1 MLFLT
6 SAPQHSLWYLGLAAG
21 PCRDDRCALVQ
32 THWREDR
39 VDFLLE
45 TLKAGPQDLFTELR
59 TFPKLVSRPRDR
71 LLHGRRVLAA
81 LTRYAREF
89 RPDCIMV
96 GNDSHPEF
104 YAALRGA
111 PDAIGV
117 YVDDGWGTYR
127 SRSECG
133 GLAAAW
139 QRLKTGASVRARRL
153 TFGVDNERP
162 ALVGGSRAVHQAW
175 IMAPDYANA
184 ALSGKLLQSIESEW
198 FHDPRVVGHCAAAIR
213 RAGLDPD
220 CLQELDLLL
229 VLPHEAFLR
238 RHPELRGELQKLIDN
253 CAARGGRVAF
263 KHHPRMRAGGL
274 HFPERQSVEIPQ
286 RLPAEILAP
295 LLSQT
300 LVVGIMTSALI
311 FLPRLRPGIRV
322 QALVPHAAMNDP
334 VTRIYRNMGVE
345 LLEQAMPE

>member
-117 YVDDGWGTYR
+117 YVLARGKRKAEAVARALEATWAPEVCPAQLARRGTWLLDD
-127 SRSECG
+127 
-133 GLAAAW
+133 AAAG
-139 QRLKTGASVRARRL
+139 RLSVDA
-153 TFGVDNERP
+153 D
-162 ALVGGSRAVHQAW
+162 GS
-175 IMAPDYANA
+175 D
-184 ALSGKLLQSIESEW
+184 G
-198 FHDPRVVGHCAAAIR
+198 PR
-213 RAGLDPD
+213 
-220 CLQELDLLL
+220 
-229 VLPHEAFLR
+229 
-238 RHPELRGELQKLIDN
+238 
-253 CAARGGRVAF
+253 
-263 KHHPRMRAGGL
+263 
-274 HFPERQSVEIPQ
+274 
-286 RLPAEILAP
+286 
-295 LLSQT
+295 
-300 LVVGIMTSALI
+300 
-311 FLPRLRPGIRV
+311 
-322 QALVPHAAMNDP
+322 
-334 VTRIYRNMGVE
+334 
-345 LLEQAMPE
+345 